1 MENKTSSYVF
11 RLSSF
16 VLLIIFV
23 SCQPPATNLSQKP
36 YFDLTSFFDQQ
47 IHQLQLDSLVVVKTS
62 EINGN
67 TDQHQMDWTDW
78 KREFALFYAADINK
92 GSLIGKYDIDSV
104 KVDSITLKVSYT
116 ATDISLR
123 TRLLEVTYEKGAIEE
138 VHIVNH
144 VSNFLSTTDE
154 ELYYQPLKNY
164 VIKSGVSNRFFGDND
179 FSVLGQI
186 NQKQKKY
193 F

>member
-1 MENKTSSYVF
+1 MENRKSSYVLHLTSF
-11 RLSSF
+11 GLLFMLS
-16 VLLIIFV
+16 
-23 SCQPPATNLSQKP
+23 SCQPPSTNLSQKP

-47 IHQLQLDSLVVVKTS
+47 IDQLQRDSLVVLKTS

-78 KREFALFYAADINK
+78 KREFALFYGADINK
-92 GSLIGKYDIDSV
+92 GSLIGKYKIDSV
-104 KVDSITLKVSYT
+104 KIDSVKSQITYT

-123 TRLLEVTYEKGAIEE
+123 TRLLEVTYEKRVVEE
-138 VHIVNH
+138 IHIVNH
-144 VSNFLSTTDE
+144 ASNFLSTTHE

-179 FSVLGQI
+179 FSVLGQLTR
-186 NQKQKKY
+186 KEKKY